1 MTRQSIG
8 RVARCWWAKRRLP
21 SLTAAS
27 VVWCGRPVN
36 TWTAGAPPRCRH
48 TSPHYPGLNC
58 TPATI
63 PLGLL
68 ATPEDE
74 KGGVERGR
82 EKTREGGGE
91 RQVSRR
97 CWRRRRRKNSPDTK
111 KKKTGGRW
119 WRVLVHVLP
128 LHTAKLHPFCTITQS
143 TSRPHKERKQPM
155 RAAGA
160 TPIIQRVGRVERW
173 RVWRKTDV
181 EDRERE
187 GERENSSFLKRNKKI
202 NHRWFIQ
209 LARSDFPKTPWRKK
223 KVKSQLLSV
232 SCSPPKGC
240 ADSGTKRNHYW
251 AAASTPQ
258 RFLRAFSS
266 LPPHITDRNDQIEP
280 QRTCRNNACTLP
292 PTIKE

>member
-8 RVARCWWAKRRLP
+8 RAKRRLP

-91 RQVSRR
+91 EAGEQAMLEEEEEEEKQPRQ
-97 CWRRRRRKNSPDTK
+97 K
-111 KKKTGGRW
+111 KKKNRRTLMTCACACSTATHRQAPP
-119 WRVLVHVLP
+119 VLHH
-128 LHTAKLHPFCTITQS
+128 HTEYFTAAQREEAANEGSWSYSHYSAGWAC
-143 TSRPHKERKQPM
+143 
-155 RAAGA
+155 RA
-160 TPIIQRVGRVERW
+160 
-173 RVWRKTDV
+173 
-181 EDRERE
+181 
-187 GERENSSFLKRNKKI
+187 L
-202 NHRWFIQ
+202 
-209 LARSDFPKTPWRKK
+209 
-223 KVKSQLLSV
+223 
-232 SCSPPKGC
+232 
-240 ADSGTKRNHYW
+240 
-251 AAASTPQ
+251 
-258 RFLRAFSS
+258 
-266 LPPHITDRNDQIEP
+266 
-280 QRTCRNNACTLP
+280 TCVT
-292 PTIKE
+292 

>member
-8 RVARCWWAKRRLP
+8 RAKRRLP

-97 CWRRRRRKNSPDTK
+97 CWRRRRRKNSPDRK
-111 KKKTGGRW
+111 KKKNRRTLMTCACACSTATHRQAPP
-119 WRVLVHVLP
+119 VLH
-128 LHTAKLHPFCTITQS
+128 HHTEYFTAK
-143 TSRPHKERKQPM
+143 R
-155 RAAGA
+155 G
-160 TPIIQRVGRVERW
+160 
-173 RVWRKTDV
+173 
-181 EDRERE
+181 
-187 GERENSSFLKRNKKI
+187 SS
-202 NHRWFIQ
+202 Q
-209 LARSDFPKTPWRKK
+209 
-223 KVKSQLLSV
+223 
-232 SCSPPKGC
+232 
-240 ADSGTKRNHYW
+240 
-251 AAASTPQ
+251 
-258 RFLRAFSS
+258 
-266 LPPHITDRNDQIEP
+266 
-280 QRTCRNNACTLP
+280 
-292 PTIKE
+292 